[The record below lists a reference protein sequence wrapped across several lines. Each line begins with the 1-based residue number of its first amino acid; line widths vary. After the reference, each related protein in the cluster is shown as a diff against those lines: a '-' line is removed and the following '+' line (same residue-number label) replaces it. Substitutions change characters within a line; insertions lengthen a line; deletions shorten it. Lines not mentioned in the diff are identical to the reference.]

1 MPATPPLS
9 ATAKASRSP
18 RASGRVTL
26 SDVAGAVG
34 VSAMT
39 VSRALRGER
48 RVDPALVER
57 IQQAAQHM
65 GYVPDPAARALA
77 SQKSTQVLVLIPML
91 SNTLFVDVLEALHKE
106 LFAAGYHQLIGV
118 THYDPQEEEEL
129 LRAYLPMRP
138 AGLVLTGFDRSPGA
152 AKLVAASGIPCVHLM
167 ELHDA
172 NDATKAPIYSVG
184 FSQTDAGAAITQ
196 HLLDQGRRRI
206 AFCGAQLDARVLQRL
221 AGYRQALQ
229 AAGLYDAS
237 LEVLNPERSSL
248 ALGSQLFEQ
257 VAHAQP
263 AIDAIFFCNDDIAQ
277 GALLA
282 AMRLGIHVPGQIA
295 IAGFND
301 LPGSAQ
307 MVPPLT
313 TIRTP
318 RSQIGTQAAT
328 MLLQLLGGQPVAQ
341 PRVDLG
347 YALVQRASS

>member
-1 MPATPPLS
+1 MPATPRTP
-9 ATAKASRSP
+9 APAKTSR

-26 SDVAGAVG
+26 SDVAEAVG

-48 RVDPALVER
+48 RVDPALVAR
-57 IQQAAQHM
+57 IQQAAQQM

-118 THYDPQEEEEL
+118 THYDPQEEEQL

-152 AKLVAASGIPCVHLM
+152 AQLVAASGIPCVHLM
-167 ELHDA
+167 ELHEPDA
-172 NDATKAPIYSVG
+172 VTPEQVYSVG

-221 AGYRQALQ
+221 AGYRQVLQ
-229 AAGLYDAS
+229 AAGLYDQG
-237 LEVLNPERSSL
+237 LEILNPERSSL

-257 VAHAQP
+257 VARVQP
-263 AIDAIFFCNDDIAQ
+263 AVDAIFFCNDDIAQ

-282 AMRLGIHVPGQIA
+282 ATRLGIQVPQQIA

-301 LPGSAQ
+301 LPGSGQ

-318 RSQIGTQAAT
+318 RSDIGTQAAQ
-328 MLLQLLGGQPVAQ
+328 MLLQLFRGQPVKQ

-347 YALVQRASS
+347 YQLVQRQST